1 MSTTADI
8 RNGAVI
14 NFKNARMKI
23 VEFQHVKPGKGPAFV
38 RTKLKDIQLSLIH
51 I

>member
-14 NFKNARMKI
+14 LFKNSRMKI
-23 VEFQHVKPGKGPAFV
+23 VEFQHVKPGKGPA
-38 RTKLKDIQLSLIH
+38 TLTSLSGS
-51 I
+51 